1 MTQRVR
7 RWRSSAFGSATQCW
21 SAPSLL
27 IVPSSVSV
35 LPVRAAARILSIRT
49 LILPRYGA

>member
-7 RWRSSAFGSATQCW
+7 RWRNSAFRSATQCW
-21 SAPSLL
+21 SAPSL

-35 LPVRAAARILSIRT
+35 LPVRAAARILSICT